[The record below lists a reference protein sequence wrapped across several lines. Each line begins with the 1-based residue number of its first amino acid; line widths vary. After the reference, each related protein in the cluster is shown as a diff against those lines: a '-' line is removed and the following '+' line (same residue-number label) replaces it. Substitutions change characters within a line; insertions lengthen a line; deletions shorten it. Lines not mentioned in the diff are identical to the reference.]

1 MRLLRRWISCFLGSD
16 SLIGLQF
23 FRSPFIVT
31 TFVDNRC
38 AGEADVKHIAVT
50 DNLDWSCTDF
60 NCKVDQVA
68 EYVPDG
74 EQTKSG
80 AS

>member
-1 MRLLRRWISCFLGSD
+1 MIQRGLLQG
-16 SLIGLQF
+16 LIGLQF
-23 FRSPFIVT
+23 FRGPFIVT
-31 TFVDNRC
+31 TFADNQC
-38 AGEADVKHIAVT
+38 AEEADIKHITVT